1 MHCLKTKP
9 NTKCSASHNLSF
21 IKKKILW
28 KNQRENKFLYP
39 FQATNSTTLLL
50 FLLVSSLDSLTA

>member
-9 NTKCSASHNLSF
+9 NTKCSASHNISF
-21 IKKKILW
+21 TKKILW
-28 KNQRENKFLYP
+28 KNQKENTFLYP

-50 FLLVSSLDSLTA
+50 FILVSSLDSLTA